1 MSKWV
6 FGYGSLLWK
15 VDFEYKSKLIGYV
28 KNYKRQFW
36 LLNDDHRGTSE
47 YVISIL
53 CQQFHY
59 LKYLKKNNLSLEE

>member
-36 LLNDDHRGTSE
+36 LLSDDHRGTVE
-47 YVISIL
+47 NVIELIQKIVL
-53 CQQFHY
+53 F
-59 LKYLKKNNLSLEE
+59 KYFIFCSLGE